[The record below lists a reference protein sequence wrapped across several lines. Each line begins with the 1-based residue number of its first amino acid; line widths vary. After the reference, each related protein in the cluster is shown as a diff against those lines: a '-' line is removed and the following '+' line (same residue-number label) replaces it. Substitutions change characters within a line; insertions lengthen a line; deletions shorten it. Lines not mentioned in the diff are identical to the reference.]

1 MLLFIFILTF
11 LSSFVDSTVRHV
23 FRPFQDET
31 YGDFG
36 LKDEEDRICLFL
48 KFRARI
54 YNFNLNETDIALELA
69 DLYDKNVTLSGYC
82 ALPNEVKKTSF
93 IEATWTQNGRRK
105 SLKLSFS
112 EKYEERQASILELR
126 WQLVKVV
133 YEEKLE
139 SWLLEIVNR

>member
-1 MLLFIFILTF
+1 MRLFTFILISL

-36 LKDEEDRICLFL
+36 LRDEDDRICLFL

-54 YNFNLNETDIALELA
+54 YNFNLNGTDISLELA
-69 DLYDKNVTLSGYC
+69 DLSNQTVALSGYC
-82 ALPNEVKKTSF
+82 ALPNEVKKISF
-93 IEATWTQNGRRK
+93 IEAKWTQNYRRK
-105 SLKLSFS
+105 ALKLSFAQ
-112 EKYEERQASILELR
+112 KYEERQASVLELR

-133 YEEKLE
+133 YEEAFE
-139 SWLLEIVNR
+139 SK